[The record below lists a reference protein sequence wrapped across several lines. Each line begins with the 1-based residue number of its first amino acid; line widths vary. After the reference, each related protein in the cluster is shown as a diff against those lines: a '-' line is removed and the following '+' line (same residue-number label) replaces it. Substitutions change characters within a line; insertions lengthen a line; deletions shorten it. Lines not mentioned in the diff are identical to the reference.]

1 VRGHAPLGPDIQVIT
16 VRHIP
21 RSARALFRRSCGA
34 GRRVANNELGY
45 HPVEV
50 PAQTPVRTY
59 VACSAENEA
68 VVDHYKDQVK
78 IIQMPKKGGV
88 GLTDAL
94 HHIAEI
100 LSGPAE
106 ADWPHFFH

>member
-1 VRGHAPLGPDIQVIT
+1 MKKAQPDVLLCGPCFNYDTYAQMAAEVAAYIQD
-16 VRHIP
+16 
-21 RSARALFRRSCGA
+21 
-34 GRRVANNELGY
+34 
-45 HPVEV
+45 
-50 PAQTPVRTY
+50 QTPVRTY

-68 VVDHYKDQVK
+68 VIDRYKDQVK

-100 LSGPAE
+100 LSGPSE